1 MRIVYLI
8 ARSDSIGGYHI
19 HVRDLATVM
28 KARGHEPIVVMGGE
42 GPFVDDL
49 VERGIP
55 YFSSRHLI
63 REVRPWKDAAA
74 FAELRSILKRVQPD
88 LVSTHGAKSGSL
100 GRAVSRSL
108 NIPVI
113 TTAHGWSFTTGVPA
127 ASARLYRWGEWIT
140 MACAARV
147 ITVSEYDRQ
156 LALQHRVA
164 RPEQLITVHNGMR
177 DIDRGLLAR
186 PEHAPPRIVMI
197 ARFEPQKDYATLLRA
212 LARLRDSAW
221 ELELIGDGP
230 LRPDMEGLS
239 NQLGIGD
246 RVQFLGARRDVAQRL
261 AQAQLFVLSSN
272 WEGFPRTILEAMRAG
287 LPTIASDVGGVSES
301 VVEGTTGFIVRQGD
315 VDNLQDRLAVL
326 IGDAQLRATM
336 GNAARARFEE
346 HFTFEQMLERT
357 LAVYREV
364 LHLDQDHG
372 EVDVVSS
379 PAATRRPGREPQR
392 ARVSTT

>member
-28 KARGHEPIVVMGGE
+28 KERGHEPVVVMGGD

-55 YFSSRHLI
+55 YYSVRNLI

-74 FAELRSILKRVQPD
+74 FAEIRGILKNIQPD

-100 GRAVSRSL
+100 GRAVSWSL

-156 LALQHRVA
+156 LALRYRVA

-177 DIDRGLLAR
+177 DISPELISR
-186 PEHAPPRIVMI
+186 PEQSPPRIVMI
-197 ARFEPQKDYATLLRA
+197 ARFEPQKDYTTLLRA

-221 ELELIGDGP
+221 KLELIGDGP
-230 LRPDMEGLS
+230 LRPEMEALS
-239 NQLGIGD
+239 AQLGIGD
-246 RVQFLGARRDVAQRL
+246 RVQFLGARRDVAERL

-287 LPTIASDVGGVSES
+287 LPTIASDVGGVRES
-301 VVEGTTGFIVRQGD
+301 VVDGGTGFVVRQGD
-315 VDNLQDRLAVL
+315 VDHLESRLGTL
-326 IGDAQLRATM
+326 IDDAQLRATM
-336 GNAARARFEE
+336 GEAARARFEE

-357 LAVYREV
+357 VAVYRNV
-364 LHLDQDHG
+364 IDLDQDPG
-372 EVDVVSS
+372 GADELAAAASFPTSS
-379 PAATRRPGREPQR
+379 
-392 ARVSTT
+392 

>member
-28 KARGHEPIVVMGGE
+28 QARGHEPIVVMGGE
-42 GPFVDDL
+42 GPFVRDL

-55 YFSSRHLI
+55 YYSARNLI

-74 FAELRSILKRVQPD
+74 FAELRSILKRIRPD

-100 GRAVSRSL
+100 GRAVARSL

-127 ASARLYRWGEWIT
+127 TSARLYRWGEWIT

-156 LALQHRVA
+156 LALRYRVA
-164 RPEQLITVHNGMR
+164 RPEQLLTIHNGMR
-177 DIDRGLLAR
+177 DIRPNLLGH
-186 PEHAPPRIVMI
+186 PEHSPPRIVMI
-197 ARFEPQKDYATLLRA
+197 ARFEPQKDYATLLRS
-212 LARLRDSAW
+212 LARLSDSAW

-230 LRPDMEGLS
+230 LRQEMEHLA
-239 NQLGIGD
+239 NRLGIED
-246 RVQFLGARRDVAQRL
+246 RVQFLGARRDVAERL

-272 WEGFPRTILEAMRAG
+272 WEGLPRTILEAMRAG
-287 LPTIASDVGGVSES
+287 LPTVASDVGGVRES
-301 VVEGTTGFIVRQGD
+301 VVDGTTGFVVRQGD
-315 VDNLQDRLAVL
+315 VDHLHERLAVL
-326 IGDAQLRATM
+326 LEDARLRATM
-336 GNAARARFEE
+336 GAAARARFEE

-357 LAVYREV
+357 LAVYR
-364 LHLDQDHG
+364 
-372 EVDVVSS
+372 DVVELDHDSGGVALATAGSS
-379 PAATRRPGREPQR
+379 PA
-392 ARVSTT
+392 